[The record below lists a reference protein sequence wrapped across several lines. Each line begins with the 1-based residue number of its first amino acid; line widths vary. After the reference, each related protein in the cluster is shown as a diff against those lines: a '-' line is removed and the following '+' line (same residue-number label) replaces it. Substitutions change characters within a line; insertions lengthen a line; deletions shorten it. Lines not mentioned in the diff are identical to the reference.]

1 MITFENASRFD
12 YRPHFDD
19 LPRAVPTAPIWA
31 RIWARKGFIA
41 LLTVVLFGLSLA
53 LLVVLPRWYTASSE
67 IVVEQRPQGVDLAAV
82 LSRMPTDS
90 QAVLTEAEAL
100 SSRTLVQR
108 TIEQLDLLSNPEFN
122 PRIIPNDGS
131 LRSLWRQARLATM
144 TFIETLLPR
153 DRQESAGDPV
163 MNEATE
169 IFVKNLRVKPIG
181 RSQVLKASFTSESPE
196 LAARILNTL
205 VGFYLAAQMENR
217 VAIPTKMGDFLKGEL
232 DRLQVQVRQSNEAV
246 ERYRNEAELQKG
258 IVQGREALLYTQDL
272 GEANRELIAVR
283 VKRQDIEARLRQIR
297 ANPDSFSD
305 VLSSSLIQQLRKQM
319 SLLKDERS
327 QLAASYGP
335 SFPRLRQ
342 VEASI
347 ADSERRLRVEIA
359 KIVHSLEGDLA
370 VQTEREAQLA
380 QSIADVKDK
389 MRGLGDARVKLAS
402 LEQQA
407 EVNRSMLNTF
417 LTQYTQLTS
426 QRSLQIADSY
436 VLSRAVIPTLPSFPP
451 LVPFLGLAFVAS
463 VGLSVLWAV
472 LRDRTGETI
481 RSSQE
486 VQPLLTARALGVI
499 PKLSGKTSLLTQ
511 VISSPQ
517 SPFTESIRI
526 VLSRF
531 MATRNLGRAVMVAS
545 AQPHEGRTSL
555 AIAVAR
561 LAALSGRRTILIDC
575 DLRRPALHTAFAG
588 GQAPGLTDVLEGR
601 MQLDA
606 AIRRDAVTPLDYIA
620 AGELAPH
627 AANLLCLPEMTEL
640 LAKLRVEY
648 DLLILDSP
656 PSATVADAI
665 CIAEMADECMFVV
678 SWNKTRWRLA
688 RDQMEELAQHC
699 SVTGVVLNQVDM
711 AKHLKYHS
719 PYVDPVRVPGMIG
732 VG

>member
-1 MITFENASRFD
+1 M
-12 YRPHFDD
+12 Y
-19 LPRAVPTAPIWA
+19 V
-31 RIWARKGFIA
+31 
-41 LLTVVLFGLSLA
+41 
-53 LLVVLPRWYTASSE
+53 
-67 IVVEQRPQGVDLAAV
+67 
-82 LSRMPTDS
+82 
-90 QAVLTEAEAL
+90 
-100 SSRTLVQR
+100 
-108 TIEQLDLLSNPEFN
+108 
-122 PRIIPNDGS
+122 
-131 LRSLWRQARLATM
+131 
-144 TFIETLLPR
+144 
-153 DRQESAGDPV
+153 
-163 MNEATE
+163 ATE